1 MQTLGIRSINVRVK
15 KYLNKLLTWCDR
27 WRIKLNPGKT
37 YLINFSQRKVINDSS
52 ITLYDQ
58 QLKVTQSVKFLGVH
72 TANHL
77 NIKQEMRS
85 RQKKSAKNVSERYLM
100 FGPNQILV
108 TLRWCD
114 RPSPVHENVCRWF
127 LNRYK

>member
-1 MQTLGIRSINVRVK
+1 MQALAIRSINSTVT

-27 WRIKLNPGKT
+27 WEIKLNPGKT
-37 YLINFSQRKVINDSS
+37 YLINCSQKKVISDSS

-58 QLKVTQSVKFLGVH
+58 QLKVTQSVKFLEVH
-72 TANHL
+72 IANHL

-85 RQKKSAKNVSERYLM
+85 WQKKSAKNVSERYLM

-114 RPSPVHENVCRWF
+114 RPSAVHDNVCR
-127 LNRYK
+127 